1 MKDFTIKNVTI
12 GNGIP
17 KICVPICASTK
28 EDLLSQIKE
37 YDRDDID
44 FIEWRIDFFQNVS
57 DRKAVETLAKELR
70 EQLPNKP
77 ILFTFR
83 TKQEG
88 GEQSLPLE
96 DYFSLNVQLA
106 KSGCVDLVDLE
117 LFATEDTAKL
127 NSIIKEIQ
135 KQNVK
140 VILSNHD
147 FHKTPEENEI
157 VHRLKK
163 MQDLGADVAKI
174 AVMPNS
180 SNDVLELLSATN
192 QMKTQYAD
200 IPIITM
206 SMGKLGAISRI
217 SGEIFGSAVTF
228 GSLKKASAP
237 GQIPVADLKNMLT
250 ILS

>member
-1 MKDFTIKNVTI
+1 MKNFMIKNVTI
-12 GNGIP
+12 GSGIP
-17 KICVPICASTK
+17 KLCVPICASTK

-44 FIEWRIDFFQNVS
+44 FVEWRIDFFQNVTDINAVKALAS
-57 DRKAVETLAKELR
+57 DLR
-70 EQLPNKP
+70 AMLPNKP

-88 GEQSLPLE
+88 GEQALPLE
-96 DYFSLNVQLA
+96 DYFSLNLQLA
-106 KSGCVDLVDLE
+106 KSGYVDLIDLE
-117 LFATEDTAKL
+117 LFATEDTTKL
-127 NSIIKEIQ
+127 HSIIKEIQ
-135 KQNVK
+135 EQNVK

-147 FHKTPEENEI
+147 FHKTPEEAEI
-157 VHRLKK
+157 LHRLKT
-163 MQDLGADVAKI
+163 MQDLGADIAKI

-180 SNDVLELLSATN
+180 SADVLTLLSATN
-192 QMKTQYAD
+192 QMKEQYAN

-206 SMGKLGAISRI
+206 SMGKLGCISRI

-237 GQIPVADLKNMLT
+237 GQIPVADLKNVLNL
-250 ILS
+250 LS

>member
-1 MKDFTIKNVTI
+1 MKEFTVKNVTI
-12 GNGIP
+12 GSGTP

-28 EDLLSQIKE
+28 EELLSQIKE

-44 FIEWRIDFFQNVS
+44 FVEWRIDFFQNVS
-57 DRKAVETLAKELR
+57 DFKAVQAAAKDLHAR
-70 EQLPNKP
+70 LSNKP

-88 GEQSLPLE
+88 GEQELSID
-96 DYFSLNVQLA
+96 DYFSLNLQLA
-106 KSGCVDLVDLE
+106 KSGYVDLIDLE
-117 LFATEDTAKL
+117 LFITNNTTEL
-127 NSIIKEIQ
+127 SFMINEIQ

-147 FHKTPEENEI
+147 FFKTPKEDEI
-157 VHRLKK
+157 LHRLKT
-163 MQDLGADVAKI
+163 MQALGADVAKI

-180 SNDVLELLSATN
+180 SNDVLRLLSATN
-192 QMKTQYAD
+192 KMNEQYAH

-217 SGEIFGSAVTF
+217 SGELFGSSVTF

-250 ILS
+250 LLS